1 MEITSYLPLMIL
13 IFSRVAAIFSIIPIF
28 SSRNAPMQLR
38 IGFIFFVSLVMFPML
53 VNTGVLIPET
63 FGELLVSMVTEI
75 VIGLTL
81 GFSITFTINSIY
93 LAGTLVDRN
102 IGFAM
107 VSVMSATDESQM
119 PVTANFYYILSMMI
133 FLISDYHLRLIEG
146 LALSFKEVPIGTNN
160 YNVLMAKRITDIL
173 GESFVI
179 AFKMA
184 APFLITIIVANI
196 ILGLLSKAMPGLNV
210 FMVGM
215 PLKILIGFIIFLII
229 TPYYMEFFNNLFHI
243 MFQQFI
249 DIIMNLAA

>member
-1 MEITSYLPLMIL
+1 MIL

-28 SSRNAPMQLR
+28 SSKNTPIQLR
-38 IGFIFFVSLVMFPML
+38 IGFIFFVTLVMFPVL
-53 VNTGVLIPET
+53 VTSGVMMPSN
-63 FGELLVSMVTEI
+63 FGEFLIDI
-75 VIGLTL
+75 VREVLIGLTL

-107 VSVMSATDESQM
+107 VSVISATDESQM
-119 PVTANFYYILSMMI
+119 PVSANFYYLMSMMI
-133 FLISDYHLRLIEG
+133 FLISDYHHRLIEG
-146 LALSFKEVPIGTNN
+146 VALSFKEVPIGTDTFNIF
-160 YNVLMAKRITDIL
+160 MARRVTDIV

-215 PLKILIGFIIFLII
+215 PLKILIGFIIFLIVL
-229 TPYYMEFFNNLFHI
+229 PYYIGFFNNLFHI
-243 MFQQFI
+243 MFIQFI
-249 DIIMNLAA
+249 DIIRNLVA